1 MQDFIDYLEKENVI
15 GNLKQ
20 FHKVSLNNHNGDVFL
35 NRIIESLGSFNNAE
49 NTIKDSISFDLYDI
63 NFDVFSKIYEK
74 TRNHKEKKK
83 LGEFYTPS
91 PVVKYILD
99 AVDYNYLKQ
108 IETKKLID
116 ISCGSGSFIIQAIR
130 ILIERCLRI
139 YKREIISEL
148 TVEEAK
154 GIISIVKKSI
164 FGIDI
169 NPIACI
175 LCQINI
181 HFTLFELLNLILSF
195 EPNYHL
201 PWFNIKNFNTL
212 MIDSEKKYDYVVGN
226 PPYLF
231 IRDIPLD
238 QRQIIETSNFET
250 NDGQYDYYQIF
261 MELGIKILKKGG
273 MLGYIVPDSLLA
285 LSNRSILRKYIYNS
299 TKIKE
304 IYHTGPKFSD
314 PVVSNIII
322 ILEKEDD
329 ISERKSNYIKLKVLN
344 QHEES
349 IPQNI
354 IEKWN
359 YKFLIHLNEIDIL
372 ILEQLSTKFL
382 KLKDLSKKYNI
393 KLVLGRGVELTKKG
407 KIIFCKIC
415 NKYLPIPQKKLKCH
429 ICNSPL
435 NEKNSENIVYEAIPS
450 NATKDNFQ
458 LFLYSIIRYQIT
470 QYKYIDTSKV
480 GINYKEFSLYEDR
493 IIIRQLSQNSKI
505 CATYDKNLSLTSQ
518 SFYNLRIKQSPISE
532 FNNFYL
538 LGLLNSMLFS
548 YFFIKSFGTYKK
560 LFPRILIEKIEDFPI
575 KVPISNKEKENAK
588 KIIENVKLILE
599 NFDELEH
606 LQETIDL
613 LVFNLYEI
621 TDNNRKYILNYL
633 KTLNN

>member
-1 MQDFIDYLEKENVI
+1 M
-15 GNLKQ
+15 
-20 FHKVSLNNHNGDVFL
+20 
-35 NRIIESLGSFNNAE
+35 
-49 NTIKDSISFDLYDI
+49 
-63 NFDVFSKIYEK
+63 
-74 TRNHKEKKK
+74 
-83 LGEFYTPS
+83 
-91 PVVKYILD
+91 
-99 AVDYNYLKQ
+99 
-108 IETKKLID
+108 
-116 ISCGSGSFIIQAIR
+116 
-130 ILIERCLRI
+130 
-139 YKREIISEL
+139 
-148 TVEEAK
+148 
-154 GIISIVKKSI
+154 
-164 FGIDI
+164 
-169 NPIACI
+169 
-175 LCQINI
+175 
-181 HFTLFELLNLILSF
+181 
-195 EPNYHL
+195 
-201 PWFNIKNFNTL
+201 
-212 MIDSEKKYDYVVGN
+212 
-226 PPYLF
+226 
-231 IRDIPLD
+231 
-238 QRQIIETSNFET
+238 
-250 NDGQYDYYQIF
+250 
-261 MELGIKILKKGG
+261 
-273 MLGYIVPDSLLA
+273 
-285 LSNRSILRKYIYNS
+285 
-299 TKIKE
+299 
-304 IYHTGPKFSD
+304 
-314 PVVSNIII
+314 
-322 ILEKEDD
+322 
-329 ISERKSNYIKLKVLN
+329 
-344 QHEES
+344 
-349 IPQNI
+349 
-354 IEKWN
+354 
-359 YKFLIHLNEIDIL
+359 
-372 ILEQLSTKFL
+372 
-382 KLKDLSKKYNI
+382 
-393 KLVLGRGVELTKKG
+393 
-407 KIIFCKIC
+407 
-415 NKYLPIPQKKLKCH
+415 PIPQKKLKCH